1 MKYLIAFLLISFSTV
16 GQEFNFDIHQTSLS
30 DFVKMEENLGSQRI
44 PTNSNHVSFSGN
56 AQPIKF
62 LRKEKDIPDLTA
74 YYFFKKADST
84 MSYILYEWDV
94 YNFEKQSN
102 NQKSLEFQKA
112 LIGKYTSLEDQIN
125 SKYGEANTI
134 EGDLSNLQLTKDRD
148 GLKKKNIW
156 IPNDSTEIEMYTA
169 ISNFYEKKGMVTR
182 NPTHRIRL
190 YIKNTKKEKPVKP
203 KLNPGKLDSLQGI
216 TKDFLG
222 ALKRNE
228 IQQSKKYLSSLIISQ
243 VTNEQ
248 LILLSESID
257 LEKELELF
265 LSGVQVGLDGRLFTI
280 LQYKYKSDSLSTS
293 KEMLKIVFDEENKL
307 LGIQPMVLMETSKD

>member
-1 MKYLIAFLLISFSTV
+1 MKYLIAFLFISFSAV
-16 GQEFNFDIHQTSLS
+16 GQEFNFDIHKMSLPEY
-30 DFVKMEENLGSQRI
+30 VEMEEKLGSQRI
-44 PTNSNHVSFSGN
+44 PTSSNHVSFSGN

-62 LRKEKDIPDLTA
+62 LREEKNIPDLTA

-112 LIGKYTSLEDQIN
+112 LINKYKSLEDLIT

-134 EGDLSNLQLTKDRD
+134 EGDLSNLQHISDRD

-156 IPNDSTEIEMYTA
+156 IPNDSTGIEMYTA
-169 ISNFYEKKGMVTR
+169 ISNFHEKTGMVTR

-190 YIKNTKKEKPVKP
+190 YIRNTKKEEPVKP
-203 KLNPGKLDSLQGI
+203 KLNLGRLDSLQGV
-216 TKDFLG
+216 TMSFLG

-228 IQQSKKYLSSLIISQ
+228 IQQSKKYLSPLIIDQ
-243 VTNEQ
+243 VTDEQ
-248 LILLSESID
+248 LTMLSKSMD
-257 LEKELELF
+257 LDKELELF
-265 LSGVQVGLDGRLFTI
+265 QSGVQVGLDGRVFTI
-280 LQYKYKSDSLSTS
+280 LQYKYKADPLNPS
-293 KEMLKIVFDEENKL
+293 KEMVKLVFDEENKV
-307 LGIQPMVLMETSKD
+307 LGIQPMVLMETSTD

>member
-1 MKYLIAFLLISFSTV
+1 MKHFLAFLFISLSAV
-16 GQEFNFDIHQTSLS
+16 GQEYNFDIHQTSLS
-30 DFVKMEENLGSQRI
+30 DYVKMEEKLGSQRI
-44 PTNSNHVSFSGN
+44 PTNSNHVSFSGD

-94 YNFEKQSN
+94 YNFEKQAN

-112 LIGKYTSLEDQIN
+112 LISKYGSLEDLLN

-134 EGDLSNLQLTKDRD
+134 EGDLSNIQLTKDRD

-190 YIKNTKKEKPVKP
+190 YVRNTKKEEPVKP
-203 KLNPGKLDSLQGI
+203 KLNPGRLDSLQRI
-216 TKDFLG
+216 TMDFLG

-228 IQQSKKYLSSLIISQ
+228 IQQSKKYLSPLIIDQ
-243 VTNEQ
+243 VTDEQ
-248 LILLSESID
+248 LILLSENME
-257 LEKELELF
+257 LNKELELF
-265 LSGVQVGLDGRLFTI
+265 QSGVQVGLDGRVFTV
-280 LQYKYKSDSLSTS
+280 LQYKYKTDPLNPS
-293 KEMLKIVFDEENKL
+293 KEMVKMVFDEENKV
-307 LGIQPMVLMETSKD
+307 LGIQPMVLMETPTD